1 MRAEEVV
8 FRVGNKFKMFGS
20 GQAPAF
26 AGFNRRKSGGSCK
39 GCRASGGV
47 EVAVRKSVTLFDG
60 YKMKKKTPV
69 DQDSYSVALSS
80 LGPITGYYTR
90 TQKRNNFSK
99 NK

>member
-1 MRAEEVV
+1 VRAEEVV

-26 AGFNRRKSGGSCK
+26 AGFNRRKSGGSECK
-39 GCRASGGV
+39 GRRASGGV

-60 YKMKKKTPV
+60 YKMKKTPV

-80 LGPITGYYTR
+80 LGPITGYFTR